1 MKKITK
7 NSLQKL
13 ISETL
18 TELRDGFDAGGP
30 QSEEVGAM
38 GDWREAE
45 ENDMEDENE
54 ADVGLKKDEANMLLG
69 IIEASMDMVEDTGVK
84 ATLEIIHAKVMKAG
98 HEAGFRTQK

>member
-18 TELRDGFDAGGP
+18 MELQGSFPAGGP
-30 QSEEVGAM
+30 RGGEGQDM
-38 GDWREAE
+38 GDWREDE
-45 ENDMEDENE
+45 EGDMEDEME
-54 ADVGLKKDEANMLLG
+54 ADVGLSKEESNIVLG
-69 IIEASMDMVEDTGVK
+69 LIETSLDMVEDVGIK
-84 ATLEIIHAKVMKAG
+84 ATLEIVHAKVMKAG